1 MPIGPTQVD
10 PAVLRL
16 LLRRLTELEGEAH
29 GVTDTVL
36 GHVPYA
42 GPGIPDATIAEV
54 STALVD
60 AFSTLGDSVG
70 QTRHLL
76 AGAADAAH
84 GTERRA
90 EIDLRVIRL
99 DAYDEAAR

>member
-42 GPGIPDATIAEV
+42 GPGIPDATVAEV

-76 AGAADAAH
+76 AGAD
-84 GTERRA
+84 ERRV
-90 EIDLRVIRL
+90 EIDLRVVRL

>member
-1 MPIGPTQVD
+1 MPTSRSNVD

-54 STALVD
+54 GTALVD
-60 AFSTLGDSVG
+60 AFSTLGDSLG
-70 QTRHLL
+70 QTGRVL
-76 AGAADAAH
+76 ADAQ
-84 GTERRA
+84 EPPA
-90 EIDLRVIRL
+90 EIDLTVVHL
-99 DAYDEAAR
+99 NVYDQAAR

>member
-1 MPIGPTQVD
+1 MPSGRSTVD

-54 STALVD
+54 GTALVD
-60 AFSTLGDSVG
+60 AFSTLGDSLG
-70 QTRHLL
+70 QTRRVL
-76 AGAADAAH
+76 ADAQ
-84 GTERRA
+84 EPPA
-90 EIDLRVIRL
+90 EIDLTVVHL
-99 DAYDEAAR
+99 NLYDEAAR